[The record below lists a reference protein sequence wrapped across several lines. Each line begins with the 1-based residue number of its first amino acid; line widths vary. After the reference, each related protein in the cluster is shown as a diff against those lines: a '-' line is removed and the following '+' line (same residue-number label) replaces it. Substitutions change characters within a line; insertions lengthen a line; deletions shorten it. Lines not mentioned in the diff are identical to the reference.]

1 MNSKDTR
8 LLMAAVVGAVLAL
21 LVGYFLETREN
32 HRLYWTLAWWM
43 ERGSSWVVWVT
54 AGAVLGVAGYTLL
67 NRDDKQP

>member
-32 HRLYWTLAWWM
+32 HRLYWTLA
-43 ERGSSWVVWVT
+43 
-54 AGAVLGVAGYTLL
+54 
-67 NRDDKQP
+67 